1 MAHEVGAGKTFEMVA
16 AAMESKRLGLCT
28 KSLFVV
34 PNHIVEQFVQEFLQ
48 LYPSANILV
57 TTKKDFETANRKK
70 FCSRI
75 ATGEYDAVIISH
87 SQFEKIP
94 MSAERQ
100 RALIQKEIDE
110 ITFGI
115 QDLKNNNGERFSIK
129 QLEKTK
135 KSLEAKLAKLNDTS
149 RKDDVITFEELGVD
163 RIFVDEAHYY
173 KNLFLY
179 TKMRNVGGIA
189 QTEAQKSSD
198 LYMKCRYLDE
208 ITGGKGVIF
217 ATGTPISNSMVEL
230 YTMQRYLQYNELE
243 KRNLQHF
250 DAWASTFGETT
261 TAIELSPEGTGY
273 RAKTRFAKFFNLPE
287 LMAMFK
293 EVADIQ
299 TADMLKLPVPKA
311 NYHNMVIEPSEI
323 QKGLVK
329 ELADRAERVRNK
341 MVDSTVDNMLKITND
356 GRKLALDQRL
366 SNEMLE
372 DFEKSKVA
380 TCANNIHEIW
390 EKTTENKSA
399 QLVFCDLST
408 PHNDGKFNIYDDL
421 KTKLIDKGIPE
432 DEIAFIHDAN
442 TDIRKQELFN
452 KVRKG
457 QVRVLMGSTQKMGAG
472 TNCQDR
478 LIALHDLDCP
488 WRPSDLTQRSG
499 RIIRQGNKNEEVDIY
514 RYVTEGTFDAY
525 LYQLVENKQRFISQ
539 IMTSKTPVR
548 FAEDIDETALSYAEI
563 KALAAGNPLIIEKT
577 ELDTQVAKL
586 KLLKQTHF
594 SQIYAMEDKVIKF
607 YPNEI
612 KRLEKRIEDIS
623 EDVKH
628 LTENTKPIDGF
639 QGMNIKEKEYT
650 DKSEAGQMIIDICKS
665 MTNSDPIE
673 IGEYRGFK
681 MILTFDSFDRKF
693 HLGMKNILSYDVELG
708 ADVHGNITR
717 IDNVLNGIENKIE
730 NTQNNLDDT
739 KKQFENAK
747 QEITRPFPQEEELKT
762 KSKRLDELNIAL
774 NLNEKDKEII
784 ADGNDDV
791 ADDYSKNKDRER

>member
-1 MAHEVGAGKTFEMVA
+1 MSKNFYSVKLANADKITAKVHDRLEKMFSNFEEMDEERILHILWLFCFSPEYA
-16 AAMESKRLGLCT
+16 WEKNYFPEEDFES
-28 KSLFVV
+28 SIE
-34 PNHIVEQFVQEFLQ
+34 IVQREILRMYKY
-48 LYPSANILV
+48 LYPDGWKELTAALSNDAERELSKKLSTVENAFYLV
-57 TTKKDFETANRKK
+57 RRKLLNSEFSTKKDFETANRKK

-208 ITGGKGVIF
+208 LTGGKGVIF

-323 QKGLVK
+323 QKELVK

-366 SNEMLE
+366 SNDMLE
-372 DFEKSKVA
+372 DFEKSKVSL
-380 TCANNIHEIW
+380 HE
-390 EKTTENKSA
+390 
-399 QLVFCDLST
+399 
-408 PHNDGKFNIYDDL
+408 
-421 KTKLIDKGIPE
+421 
-432 DEIAFIHDAN
+432 FIFGD
-442 TDIRKQELFN
+442 
-452 KVRKG
+452 
-457 QVRVLMGSTQKMGAG
+457 
-472 TNCQDR
+472 
-478 LIALHDLDCP
+478 
-488 WRPSDLTQRSG
+488 
-499 RIIRQGNKNEEVDIY
+499 Y
-514 RYVTEGTFDAY
+514 
-525 LYQLVENKQRFISQ
+525 
-539 IMTSKTPVR
+539 
-548 FAEDIDETALSYAEI
+548 
-563 KALAAGNPLIIEKT
+563 
-577 ELDTQVAKL
+577 
-586 KLLKQTHF
+586 
-594 SQIYAMEDKVIKF
+594 
-607 YPNEI
+607 
-612 KRLEKRIEDIS
+612 IED
-623 EDVKH
+623 
-628 LTENTKPIDGF
+628 
-639 QGMNIKEKEYT
+639 
-650 DKSEAGQMIIDICKS
+650 
-665 MTNSDPIE
+665 
-673 IGEYRGFK
+673 
-681 MILTFDSFDRKF
+681 
-693 HLGMKNILSYDVELG
+693 
-708 ADVHGNITR
+708 
-717 IDNVLNGIENKIE
+717 
-730 NTQNNLDDT
+730 
-739 KKQFENAK
+739 
-747 QEITRPFPQEEELKT
+747 
-762 KSKRLDELNIAL
+762 
-774 NLNEKDKEII
+774 
-784 ADGNDDV
+784 
-791 ADDYSKNKDRER
+791 